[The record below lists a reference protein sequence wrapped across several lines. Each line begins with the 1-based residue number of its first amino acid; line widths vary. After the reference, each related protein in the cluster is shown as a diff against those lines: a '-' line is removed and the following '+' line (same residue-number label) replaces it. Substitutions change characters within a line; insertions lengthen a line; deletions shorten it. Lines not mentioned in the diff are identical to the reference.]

1 MYRLSAMRMQRAG
14 LMPSAEAAAMSE
26 VVLKGT
32 GAGTLRRFCS
42 TEATRA
48 LTAPSTRAMAAAAS
62 ASALKR
68 AVAWGAS
75 KASGPS
81 PAVGPAAATPSKAPR
96 MTQ

>member
-32 GAGTLRRFCS
+32 GAGTLRRFFS

-48 LTAPSTRAMAAAAS
+48 LTAPSTWAMAAAAS

-81 PAVGPAAATPSKAPR
+81 PAVGPVVAPPSKAPR